1 MNSTLAAAWPADLP
15 RLFATDPDP
24 EKVIA
29 TLDSEMSRLEQAITR
44 SGWTSW
50 AGTAGLG
57 GIAWVFVTLLDDAPA
72 FPWHNFLVITAL
84 LSFVQDFCYGV
95 DFALRPQRGLGLL
108 VGGQARVMLSKDT
121 LPFARKEYCFYLVRG
136 SLLATASYLFLPDL
150 VGWPWWF
157 PFITYTLVCV
167 TMIINLVLSSIDR
180 PIPKHIKFDLGHL
193 VGQALSLALALMALN
208 VLAKSWQDTDFVA
221 LKAALL
227 AIATAHVLRG
237 LARPQFELPALDSL
251 RELRRKLG
259 FGHITAL
266 EAVAQA
272 EAALFG
278 HPSLLVIAPE
288 VMAFVKALERFQAEV
303 GRYAERIE
311 TLHSHVQTANE
322 RQPVKPDDIRVGEA
336 LFRDVLAM
344 QRAVPKHATRFTE
357 AEQALVERLEHYKQG
372 TRNDASIPI
381 IERLLATQK
390 QAFGKI
396 NVAMVRNSLL
406 LVTRARALEQLAEKH
421 GLAIAPEI
429 KAAADALEGHLS
441 RQIARTQT
449 ARPLEAAPGRP
460 T

>member
-1 MNSTLAAAWPADLP
+1 LNSTLAAAWPADLP

-95 DFALRPQRGLGLL
+95 DLALRPQRGLGLL

-121 LPFARKEYCFYLVRG
+121 LPFARKEYSFYLVRG

-227 AIATAHVLRG
+227 VTAAAHVLRG
-237 LARPQFELPALDSL
+237 LAQPRFELPALDKL

-259 FGHITAL
+259 FGQITAL

-278 HPSLLVIAPE
+278 VPSLLVLSQE
-288 VMAFVKALERFQAEV
+288 VMAFIRALERCQAEV
-303 GRYAERIE
+303 TQLSQRIE
-311 TLHSHVQTANE
+311 TLGNHIQAVGG
-322 RQPVKPDDIRVGEA
+322 RQDVKGDDIRVGEA
-336 LFRDVLAM
+336 LFRDALAT
-344 QRAVPKHATRFTE
+344 QRAVVPLATRFSE
-357 AEQALVERLEHYKQG
+357 AEHALVERLEHYKQG
-372 TRNDASIPI
+372 TRNDPSIPI
-381 IERLLATQK
+381 MERLLATQK
-390 QAFGKI
+390 QGFGR
-396 NVAMVRNSLL
+396 VSLTVMRRSGL

-421 GLAIAPEI
+421 GLAISPEV
-429 KAAADALEGHLS
+429 KAAVNALDGHLS
-441 RQIARTQT
+441 RQVARVQQT
-449 ARPLEAAPGRP
+449 IRDRDVEKPA
-460 T
+460 